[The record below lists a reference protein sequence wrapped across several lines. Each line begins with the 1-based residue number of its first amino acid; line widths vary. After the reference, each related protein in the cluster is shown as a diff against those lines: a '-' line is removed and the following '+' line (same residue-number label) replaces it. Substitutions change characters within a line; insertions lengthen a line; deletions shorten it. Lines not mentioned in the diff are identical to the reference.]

1 MKTVLTYGTYDMF
14 HIGHLRLLKRAK
26 ALGDRL
32 IVGVSTDLFNL
43 EKGKACEI
51 PYEHRAEIVL
61 ACRYVD
67 HVIPEETWDQ
77 KEQDIR
83 QYKIDIFVMGD
94 DWSGKFDFLSA
105 HTQVLYLPRTQD
117 ISSSSIR
124 TQIQNQTR

>member
-26 ALGDRL
+26 VLGDRL

-43 EKGKACEI
+43 EKGKTCEI

-77 KEQDIR
+77 KKRDIQ